1 MESKI
6 VSRGTGRS
14 VVAASA
20 YMSCSRLY
28 NDYDGVQHDYTKK
41 QGLVWQEVFLPP
53 QAPQEWRDREQLW
66 NAVEAVEKTKDSRL
80 AREIIV
86 ALPVELEHDEQIAL
100 TSAYISK
107 QFVADGMC
115 ADAAIHD
122 TDGHNP
128 HAHILLTMRPLNED
142 GTWQYKTE
150 KEYLCMKDGEERGFT
165 AAEFRNAQLE
175 GWEKQYLCRVGR
187 KKVYMTPTAAAEHGY
202 ARADKH
208 PKSSRYGRQNPI
220 TARWNSEDQLISW
233 REAWA
238 DMANRAIEQA
248 GLEERI
254 DHRSHAAR
262 GLNEQPTIHEG
273 VTARALERKGMI
285 ADRCEINRQIK
296 ADNALLQELKSE
308 IKKLAALVTRTVPA
322 IAEGLEKLRS
332 RVMIFCYQLSHIR
345 SDKSHIQKSLAVWKL
360 EMERYAGLAQQIK
373 EKSKE
378 RKSLVAEKKKLPIY
392 HVKRHKALTVRIAE
406 LTEDLEELRSENS
419 LLLQKFEYAEDA
431 GAETFSKDIATMEA
445 GLKKLEAQE
454 QKYSAELDK
463 ALAEYADLK
472 AQAVDFDPVELYT
485 ARQAIRRG
493 NELEAENWVQ
503 HIYGEKYSLLLML
516 DSKRTVSQMLH
527 EDMERQTIRKLMRQ
541 AQKEHQ
547 TFQKKKSEQER

>member
-1 MESKI
+1 MAIYHMESKI
-6 VSRGTGRS
+6 VSRGMGRS

-28 NDYDGVQHDYTKK
+28 NDYDGVQHDYTRK
-41 QGLVWQEVFLPP
+41 QGLIWQDVFLPP

-66 NAVEAVEKTKDSRL
+66 NAVEAAEKTKDSRL

-86 ALPVELEHDEQIAL
+86 ALPVELEPDEQIAL

-115 ADAAIHD
+115 ADVAIHD

-165 AAEFRNAQLE
+165 AAEFKDAQLE

-187 KKVYMTPTAAAEHGY
+187 KRVYMTPTAAAEHGY

-220 TARWNSEDQLISW
+220 TARWNSEEQLVVW

-254 DHRSHAAR
+254 DHRSHVVR
-262 GLNEQPTIHEG
+262 GIDEQPTIHEG
-273 VTARALERKGMI
+273 VEAMHLEEKGFVSERRAL
-285 ADRCEINRQIK
+285 NRQIR
-296 ADNALLQELKSE
+296 ADNALLRELKEQIRQLSKAVQMD
-308 IKKLAALVTRTVPA
+308 ISLLADA
-322 IAEGLEKLRS
+322 LEKLCADM
-332 RVMIFCYQLSHIR
+332 VIFCYQLSHIR
-345 SDKSHIQKSLAVWKL
+345 EGREKGLSDLRLLRQISDEYGRVDRKLRETRKARKALIAEKRELSLLHVFKHKELAAQIAEKTEDIEELKTRRASILRHAGCKEDAGSSELQQRMAMIEGMLQKLDEQERKFSALSDQTIQKFADLQGQA
-360 EMERYAGLAQQIK
+360 AQVDADKMNAARQSVRAK
-373 EKSKE
+373 YQD
-378 RKSLVAEKKKLPIY
+378 AAKKKL
-392 HVKRHKALTVRIAE
+392 E
-406 LTEDLEELRSENS
+406 
-419 LLLQKFEYAEDA
+419 
-431 GAETFSKDIATMEA
+431 ETF
-445 GLKKLEAQE
+445 
-454 QKYSAELDK
+454 
-463 ALAEYADLK
+463 
-472 AQAVDFDPVELYT
+472 
-485 ARQAIRRG
+485 
-493 NELEAENWVQ
+493 
-503 HIYGEKYSLLLML
+503 GERYSLMRMM
-516 DSKRTVSQMLH
+516 DSRRRAEQMMKGCSGSRNNLRKREHTR
-527 EDMERQTIRKLMRQ
+527 EDR
-541 AQKEHQ
+541 
-547 TFQKKKSEQER
+547 

>member
-6 VSRGTGRS
+6 VSRGMGRS

-28 NDYDGVQHDYTKK
+28 NDYDGIQHDYTRK
-41 QGLVWQEVFLPP
+41 QGLIWQDVFLPP

-66 NAVEAVEKTKDSRL
+66 NAVEAAEKTKDSRL

-86 ALPVELEHDEQIAL
+86 ALPVELEPDEQIAL
-100 TSAYISK
+100 TSAYISQ
-107 QFVADGMC
+107 QFAADGMC
-115 ADAAIHD
+115 ADVAIHD

-165 AAEFRNAQLE
+165 AAEFKDAQLE

-187 KKVYMTPTAAAEHGY
+187 KRVYMTLSAAAEHGY

-254 DHRSHAAR
+254 DHRSHVVR
-262 GLNEQPTIHEG
+262 GIDEQPTIHEG
-273 VTARALERKGMI
+273 VEAVHLEEKGFVSERRAL
-285 ADRCEINRQIK
+285 NRQIR
-296 ADNALLQELKSE
+296 ADNALLRKLKEQIRQLSKAVQMD
-308 IKKLAALVTRTVPA
+308 ISLLADV
-322 IAEGLEKLRS
+322 LEKLCADM
-332 RVMIFCYQLSHIR
+332 VIFCYQLSHIR
-345 SDKSHIQKSLAVWKL
+345 EGREKGLSDLRLLRQISDEYGRVDRKLRETRKARKALIAEKRELSLLHVFKHKELAAQIAEKTEDIEELKTRRASILRCAGCKEDAGSSELQQRMAMIEGMLQKLDEQEHRFSALSDQTIQKFADLQGQA
-360 EMERYAGLAQQIK
+360 AQVDADKVNAARQSVRVK
-373 EKSKE
+373 YQD
-378 RKSLVAEKKKLPIY
+378 AAKKKL
-392 HVKRHKALTVRIAE
+392 E
-406 LTEDLEELRSENS
+406 
-419 LLLQKFEYAEDA
+419 
-431 GAETFSKDIATMEA
+431 ETF
-445 GLKKLEAQE
+445 
-454 QKYSAELDK
+454 
-463 ALAEYADLK
+463 
-472 AQAVDFDPVELYT
+472 
-485 ARQAIRRG
+485 
-493 NELEAENWVQ
+493 
-503 HIYGEKYSLLLML
+503 GERYSLMRMM
-516 DSKRTVSQMLH
+516 DSRKRAEQMMKGCSSSRNNLRKREH
-527 EDMERQTIRKLMRQ
+527 TREDR
-541 AQKEHQ
+541 
-547 TFQKKKSEQER
+547 

>member
-28 NDYDGVQHDYTKK
+28 NDYDGIQHDYTRK
-41 QGLVWQEVFLPP
+41 QGLIWQGVFLPP

-66 NAVEAVEKTKDSRL
+66 NAVEAAEKTKDSRL

-100 TSAYISK
+100 TSAYISQ
-107 QFVADGMC
+107 QFAADGMC
-115 ADAAIHD
+115 ADVAIHD

-150 KEYLCMKDGEERGFT
+150 KEYLCMKDGEERGLT
-165 AAEFRNAQLE
+165 AAEFRDAQLE

-254 DHRSHAAR
+254 DHRSHAVR
-262 GLNEQPTIHEG
+262 GIDEQPTIHEG
-273 VTARALERKGMI
+273 VEAMHLEEKGFVSERRAL
-285 ADRCEINRQIK
+285 NRQIR
-296 ADNALLQELKSE
+296 ADNALLRELKEQIRQLSKAVQMD
-308 IKKLAALVTRTVPA
+308 ISLLADA
-322 IAEGLEKLRS
+322 LEKLCADM
-332 RVMIFCYQLSHIR
+332 VIFCYQLSHIR
-345 SDKSHIQKSLAVWKL
+345 EGREKGLSDLRLLRQISDEYGRVDRKLRETRKARKALIAEKRELSLLHVFKHKELAAQIAEKTEDIEELKTRRASILRHAGCKEDASDHELQQRMAMIEGMLQKLGEQERRFSALSDQTIQKFADLQGQA
-360 EMERYAGLAQQIK
+360 AQVDADKMNATRQGVRAK
-373 EKSKE
+373 YQD
-378 RKSLVAEKKKLPIY
+378 AAKKKL
-392 HVKRHKALTVRIAE
+392 E
-406 LTEDLEELRSENS
+406 
-419 LLLQKFEYAEDA
+419 
-431 GAETFSKDIATMEA
+431 ETF
-445 GLKKLEAQE
+445 
-454 QKYSAELDK
+454 
-463 ALAEYADLK
+463 
-472 AQAVDFDPVELYT
+472 
-485 ARQAIRRG
+485 
-493 NELEAENWVQ
+493 
-503 HIYGEKYSLLLML
+503 GERYSLMRMM
-516 DSKRTVSQMLH
+516 DSRRRAEQMMKGCSGSRNNLRKREHTR
-527 EDMERQTIRKLMRQ
+527 EDR
-541 AQKEHQ
+541 
-547 TFQKKKSEQER
+547 